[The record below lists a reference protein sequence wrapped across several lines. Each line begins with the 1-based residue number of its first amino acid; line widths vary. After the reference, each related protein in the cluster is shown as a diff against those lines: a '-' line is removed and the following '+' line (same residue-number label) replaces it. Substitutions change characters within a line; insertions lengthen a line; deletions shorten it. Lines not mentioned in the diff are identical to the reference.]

1 MHMTAGTVDQTR
13 PVRRISSKNNPKE
26 EKVGISS
33 FVYVLM
39 AILFVITAIASFAP
53 TSLGLVSR
61 VHSGQQLLPPLI
73 VHFHATVMS
82 LWLVLLLSQTFFGHT
97 MKREAHRRL
106 GLLSLVLAPCILVS
120 MYGMDMWGVE
130 TFNVENTVVASAVAP
145 PERTAQLQGYAS
157 TILLIHG
164 ASYLLF
170 PVFYLWAILVRRKD
184 NETHR
189 RMMILA
195 TLVLM
200 IPGLGRLLS
209 VTNVLPD
216 LGMNII
222 DARHFY
228 LLVLIAPALIYEIV
242 KQRVPHWSYLAGLAL
257 LGGWM
262 IAAHLLWTF
271 PWWTNNAPRLLGIA

>member
-1 MHMTAGTVDQTR
+1 MATVGQMQ
-13 PVRRISSKNNPKE
+13 PFGGILSKRNPKE
-26 EKVGISS
+26 GKDDIPSI
-33 FVYVLM
+33 VYVLM
-39 AILFVITAIASFAP
+39 AVFFVITAIASFAP

-61 VHSGQQLLPPLI
+61 VYSGQQVLPPLI

-82 LWLVLLLSQTFFGHT
+82 LWLLLLLGQAIFGHT
-97 MKREAHRRL
+97 VRRQAHRRL
-106 GLLSLVLAPCILVS
+106 GSLSLVLAPCIVVS

-130 TFNVENTVVASAVAP
+130 TFNVENTVVGSAVAP
-145 PERTAQLQGYAS
+145 PERAAQLQEYAA

-184 NETHR
+184 NETHK

-216 LGMNII
+216 FGMNII

-228 LLVLIAPALIYEIV
+228 LLVLIAPAIIYEIV
-242 KQRVPHWSYLAGLAL
+242 KQRVPHWSYLVGLAL

-271 PWWTNNAPRLLGIA
+271 PWWTENAPEFLGIT

>member
-1 MHMTAGTVDQTR
+1 MHMTAATAGQKR
-13 PVRRISSKNNPKE
+13 PVRRISSTNNLKE
-26 EKVGISS
+26 KKGGISS
-33 FVYVLM
+33 FIYLLM

-61 VHSGQQLLPPLI
+61 VYFEQQLPPPLI

-82 LWLVLLLSQTFFGHT
+82 LWLVLLLSQTIFGHT
-97 MKREAHRRL
+97 MRRAAHRRL

-120 MYGMDMWGVE
+120 MYGMDIWGVE

-145 PERTAQLQGYAS
+145 PERTAQLQEYAS

-242 KQRVPHWSYLAGLAL
+242 KQRIPHWSYLVGLTL

-262 IAAHLLWTF
+262 ITAHILWTF
-271 PWWTNNAPRLLGIA
+271 PWWTKNAPVFLGIT